1 MRPKFRT
8 PDEIAGQEQKESFS
22 VLIPKTFM
30 KILRKEAKSRDI
42 SVGSLINEAVRAY
55 VEFLDGDKKDPS
67 I

>member
-8 PDEIAGQEQKESFS
+8 PDQVAEQEQTERFS
-22 VLIPKTFM
+22 VLIPKVYIQ
-30 KILRKEAKSRDI
+30 ILRKEAASREI

-55 VEFLDGDKKDPS
+55 VEFLDEDNKDPS